1 MSEQLQELQRRL
13 FAAKEQRGR
22 LTEIAAGA
30 GITYRTLYAVM
41 QPDCKPSA
49 ATVDKLSAYFKKA
62 DKKLAK
68 GGA

>member
-1 MSEQLQELQRRL
+1 MSEQLKEILARL
-13 FAAKEQRGR
+13 KDAKEQRGR

-49 ATVDKLSAYFKKA
+49 GTIDKLAAYFKKLDRRA
-62 DKKLAK
+62 GK
-68 GGA
+68 